1 MLIAIHRT
9 NPCNKVDVLSRVDRR
24 METFNKIRSEFSTVT
39 AILLVRLIWIG
50 KIGCNPKIT
59 LLKFQNNI
67 QVDKH

>member
-9 NPCNKVDVLSRVDRR
+9 NSCNKVNVLSRVDRR

-39 AILLVRLIWIG
+39 AILLVHLIWIG
-50 KIGCNPKIT
+50 KIGWNPKIT